1 MPESLAGLHPIL
13 VVDSWPALEWLK
25 RRELGTTRFRQ
36 LLSRAQGS
44 EATLLMS
51 SINLGEIYYNCLI
64 EWGEERADALL
75 AEFRKLPLLIIHP
88 REDDALAAARMKG
101 RYRCSYADAFACI
114 LALEFSCPVIMGDRD
129 FLKIDQDGTVNVEWW
144 GA

>member
-1 MPESLAGLHPIL
+1 
-13 VVDSWPALEWLK
+13 LEWLK